1 MTLKERLND
10 DMKQAMKTQDK
21 ERLATIRLARA
32 AILFVEKN
40 EQRELTDDDVIGLL
54 AKEIKQRKDAIEA
67 VESAADRGEYVDK
80 IRQEIEILS
89 GYLPRQMTALEIRQ
103 LVQDVIA
110 RVGAQGPKDT
120 GKVMAALMPEV
131 KGKADGKL
139 VSQIVKESLG

>member
-67 VESAADRGEYVDK
+67 VEGTDRLEYVEK
-80 IRQEIEILS
+80 IRREIEILS
-89 GYLPRQMTALEIRQ
+89 GYLPRQMTVDEIRQ
-103 LVQDVIA
+103 LVQNVIA

-139 VSQIVKESLG
+139 VSQFVKESLG

>member
-1 MTLKERLND
+1 MALKERLND

-32 AILFVEKN
+32 AILFLEKN

-67 VESAADRGEYVDK
+67 VEGSGRLEYVEK
-80 IRQEIEILS
+80 IHHEIAILN
-89 GYLPRQMTALEIRQ
+89 GYLPRQITVDEIRQ

-131 KGKADGKL
+131 KGKADGRI

>member
-32 AILFVEKN
+32 AILLAEKN

-67 VESAADRGEYVDK
+67 VAGTDRLEYMEK
-80 IRQEIEILS
+80 IHREIEILS
-89 GYLPRQMTALEIRQ
+89 GYLPRPMTVDEIRQ
-103 LVQDVIA
+103 LVQNVIA

>member
-67 VESAADRGEYVDK
+67 VEGTDRFEYVEK
-80 IRQEIEILS
+80 IRQEIKILS
-89 GYLPRQMTALEIRQ
+89 GYLPRQMTVDEIRQ
-103 LVQDVIA
+103 LVQNVIA

-139 VSQIVKESLG
+139 VSQFVKESLG